1 MAMILMAG
9 KEAFNLRPKGQ
20 AGSIP
25 VIASNIQS
33 GTLPGIRSGCNAHRC
48 CQKNPLFGLEVIW
61 W

>member
-48 CQKNPLFGLEVIW
+48 CQKNPQFMP
-61 W
+61 